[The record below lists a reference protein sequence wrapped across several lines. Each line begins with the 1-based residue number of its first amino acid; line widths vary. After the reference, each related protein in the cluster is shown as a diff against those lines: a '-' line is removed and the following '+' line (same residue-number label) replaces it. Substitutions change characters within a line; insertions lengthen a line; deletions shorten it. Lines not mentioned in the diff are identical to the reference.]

1 MKLSTKPRAVPA
13 GIALAASIALTA
25 CGAAN
30 EGGGSTPNGNGGTG
44 SGGEQLSGTLNGAG
58 SSAQEAAMQGWVAGF
73 SGVQPDVTVNYDPVG
88 SGGGREQFLAG
99 GVDFAGTDA
108 ALDEEELALA
118 EQRCGASGIFEIPG
132 YISPI
137 AVIYNLDGVDQ
148 LNLSPETV
156 AGIFNQQITTWNDAA
171 IAADNPGATLPDTA
185 ITPVNRSDE
194 SGTTENF
201 TEYLVAAAGA
211 AWPYEASGDWPVA
224 GGEAAQGTSGVV
236 SAVGAG
242 NGTIGYADLSQ
253 AGDLGV
259 ADIGVGGEFV
269 TPSPEAAAAVVD
281 NSDRLAGRGEYD
293 FAIELARDTTES
305 GSYPIVLVS
314 YQVGCIEYDQQ
325 ETADLVQAFLAF
337 VISEDGQQAS
347 AESAGSAPISDTL
360 REEGQTAVDA
370 ITAAG

>member
-1 MKLSTKPRAVPA
+1 MKLSTRTRAIPLGV
-13 GIALAASIALTA
+13 ALAGSLVLTA

-30 EGGGSTPNGNGGTG
+30 EAPSGGGGSSEAG
-44 SGGEQLSGTLNGAG
+44 SGEHLSGSLDGAG
-58 SSAQEAAMQGWVAGF
+58 SSAQQAAMQGWIAGF
-73 SGVQPDVTVNYDPVG
+73 NEAHPDVTVNYDPVG

-108 ALDEEELALA
+108 ALDEEELAQA
-118 EQRCGASGIFEIPG
+118 EERCGESGVFEIPG

-137 AVIYNLDGVDQ
+137 AVIYNLEGVDE

-156 AGIFNQQITTWNDAA
+156 AGIFAQEITRWNDPA
-171 IAADNPGATLPDTA
+171 IAEDNPDVELPDTP

-201 TEYLVAAAGA
+201 TEYLAAAAPEVWTFEPDGN
-211 AWPYEASGDWPVA
+211 WPVE

-259 ADIGVGGEFV
+259 ANIGVGDEFV

-281 NSDRLAGRGEYD
+281 ASENLEGRGEYD
-293 FAIELARDTTES
+293 FAIELARDTAES
-305 GSYPIVLVS
+305 GAYPIVLVS
-314 YQVGCIEYDQQ
+314 YQVGCIQYEDQ
-325 ETADLVQAFLAF
+325 ETADLVKGFLGYL
-337 VISEDGQQAS
+337 ISEEGQQAS
-347 AESAGSAPISDTL
+347 AESAGSAPISESL
-360 REEGQTAVDA
+360 REQGQGAVDA